1 MAWECWPVV
10 APTENA
16 GKNTLPRCR
25 GRARPEQ
32 TKNTRWRA
40 PCFTPKTKITYV
52 APNATTAAPMAKTK
66 TVVTTASVAALE
78 GVFIL
83 SGDVASCSDG
93 TDGSCSNQREYR
105 SFTPWYAAPSWS
117 RARYL
122 CACSASPK
130 DFSKSL
136 CPSIQNIC

>member
-1 MAWECWPVV
+1 
-10 APTENA
+10 
-16 GKNTLPRCR
+16 
-25 GRARPEQ
+25 
-32 TKNTRWRA
+32 
-40 PCFTPKTKITYV
+40 
-52 APNATTAAPMAKTK
+52 MAKTK

-130 DFSKSL
+130 DFSKVSVLQFRIYTRTPCLFAFVPGEVRTLWRRDGSTGATASPSL
-136 CPSIQNIC
+136 HLYISGFNNGWVVPP